1 MRAISIARIGAQI
14 SLRRKTMK
22 IDVESMPIA
31 LPDGIDCD
39 EYLIATYLASYP
51 KGVPVPQLA
60 PALAIE
66 QSTGTWVPVPGETPE
81 VRRRHV
87 AKVIGV
93 YEVPDYEWMV
103 PQEVEHRH
111 YIIQIAF
118 PQINFGSQIP
128 MLLTTVVGNISMA
141 GRVKVLDMRL
151 PKKYVAGF
159 QGPKF
164 GIKGVRELLGVQ
176 GRPLLNNMIKPCT
189 GYTPEVGVGL
199 FRAAATG
206 GCDIIKDDELLA
218 NASFNEVQAR
228 VKLYMEAERQ
238 VYEQT
243 GEHTLYT
250 VNITDEVPKVFEN
263 ARRAVELGCNA
274 IMVNYLATGFP
285 VLRSLAEDPAINVPI
300 LAHMDVAGALYAS
313 EWHGLSSHLVLGK
326 LPRLAGA
333 DVVIFPAPYGKAPVL
348 PDKFQ
353 RVAQNL
359 CFPLYQLKPS
369 FPMPSGGITPK
380 MVPNVIKDLGPDIV
394 IGSGGGIHAHPQG
407 PTAGAKAFRQ
417 AIQATL
423 QGRSLEEAA
432 KECPE
437 LKVALETWVD
447 PFKGMGM

>member
-1 MRAISIARIGAQI
+1 MP
-14 SLRRKTMK
+14 KM
-22 IDVESMPIA
+22 DVESLPIA
-31 LPDGIDCD
+31 LPDGVDYD
-39 EYLIATYLASYP
+39 EYVIGTYLVSFP
-51 KGVPVPQLA
+51 KAIPVPKVA

-103 PQEVEHRH
+103 PQDVDERQ
-111 YIIQIAF
+111 YIIRIAF
-118 PQINFGSQIP
+118 PEVNFGSQIP

-141 GRVKVLDMRL
+141 GRLKVVDLRF
-151 PKKYVAGF
+151 PEKYVAGF

-164 GIKGVRELLGVQ
+164 GIAGVRKVLGVQ

-189 GYTPEVGVGL
+189 GYPPEVGVEL
-199 FRAAATG
+199 FRLAALG

-218 NASFNEVQAR
+218 NASFCEVEAR

-238 VYEQT
+238 VYEET

-250 VNITDEVPKVFEN
+250 VNVTDEIPKVFEN
-263 ARRAVELGCNA
+263 AQRAMELGCNA
-274 IMVNYLATGFP
+274 LMVNHLATGFP
-285 VLRSLAEDPAINVPI
+285 VLRALAEDPAIQVPI
-300 LAHMDVAGALYAS
+300 LGHMDVAGALYTA
-313 EWHGLSSHLVLGK
+313 EWHGISSHLVLGK

-333 DVVIFPAPYGKAPVL
+333 DIAVFPAPYGKAPVL
-348 PDKFQ
+348 MYKFQ
-353 RVAQNL
+353 NVARNL
-359 CFPLYQLKPS
+359 TFPLYGIRPT

-380 MVPNVIKDLGPDIV
+380 MVPDVVHDLGPDIV

-407 PTAGAKAFRQ
+407 PVAGAKAFRQ
-417 AIQATL
+417 AIQATMEGRPL
-423 QGRSLEEAA
+423 QEAA
-432 KECPE
+432 EEVAE

-447 PFKGMGM
+447 PFGKGVGI

>member
-1 MRAISIARIGAQI
+1 
-14 SLRRKTMK
+14 MK
-22 IDVESMPIA
+22 IDVESLPIA
-31 LPDGIDCD
+31 LPDGVDYD
-39 EYLIATYLASYP
+39 EYVIGTYLVSYP
-51 KGVPVPQLA
+51 KAIPVAKLA

-81 VRRRHV
+81 VRRCHV

-103 PQEVEHRH
+103 PYEVDERQ

-118 PQINFGSQIP
+118 PEVNFGEQIP
-128 MLLTTVVGNISMA
+128 MLLTTVIGNISMA
-141 GRVKVLDMRL
+141 GKLKVLDIRF

-159 QGPKF
+159 KGPNF
-164 GIKGVRELLGVQ
+164 GIPGIRKLLGVQ

-189 GYTPEVGVGL
+189 GYSPEVGVEL
-199 FRAAATG
+199 FRLAALG

-218 NASFNEVQAR
+218 NASFNEIQKR

-238 VYEQT
+238 VYQQT

-250 VNITDEVPKVFEN
+250 VNVTDEIPKVFEN
-263 ARRAVELGCNA
+263 AHRAVELGCNA
-274 IMVNYLATGFP
+274 LMVNYLVTGFP
-285 VLRSLAEDPAINVPI
+285 VLRALAEDPAINVPI
-300 LAHMDVAGALYAS
+300 LAHMDMAGALYAS

-333 DVVIFPAPYGKAPVL
+333 DVVVFPAPYGKAPVL

-353 RVAQNL
+353 TVARNL
-359 CFPLYQLKPS
+359 TFPFYQICPT

-380 MVPNVIKDLGPDIV
+380 MVPDVIRDLGLDIV

-407 PTAGAKAFRQ
+407 PIAGGKAFRQ
-417 AIQATL
+417 AIDAAM
-423 QGRSLEEAA
+423 QGIPLSEYAKDHEE
-432 KECPE
+432 
-437 LKVALETWVD
+437 LDVALKQWAD
-447 PFKGMGM
+447 PFSKGIRF